1 LIYHPKLTQAERE
14 KMEEEARDG
23 GTVMKVLTIVPEP
36 DTPEEETDEHK
47 EKNCRPGET
56 NPGKRESP
64 SFH

>member
-1 LIYHPKLTQAERE
+1 
-14 KMEEEARDG
+14 MDEEARDG
-23 GTVMKVLTIVPEP
+23 GTVMKVLTVVPEP